1 MSEPVGLSQFDVV
14 SINKTKS
21 PLNAATFK
29 VIEFAISLA
38 GRLSKE
44 LSGETW
50 KEWYKDGVEC
60 EVLRMDGTGW
70 QSGRVRISLEFI
82 PADEEEDEEE
92 MEAQLEDVTSP
103 QLPESPLDDLR
114 SELNIQ

>member
-1 MSEPVGLSQFDVV
+1 
-14 SINKTKS
+14 
-21 PLNAATFK
+21 
-29 VIEFAISLA
+29 
-38 GRLSKE
+38 
-44 LSGETW
+44 
-50 KEWYKDGVEC
+50 
-60 EVLRMDGTGW
+60 MDGTGW